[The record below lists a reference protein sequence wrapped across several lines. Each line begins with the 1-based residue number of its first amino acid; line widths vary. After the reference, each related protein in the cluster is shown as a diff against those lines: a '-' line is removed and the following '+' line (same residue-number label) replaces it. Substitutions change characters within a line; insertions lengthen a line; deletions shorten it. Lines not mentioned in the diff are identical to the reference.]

1 MTEKML
7 GINAREFTRVHHWV
21 AGLQWL
27 LFMFANTVVI
37 PISIGNAMHMSG
49 AAITSSMQRSFFYT
63 GFASLLQLLFGHEL
77 PIMEGQSGVWWGAIL
92 GVLATAQE
100 SGMTPLQAGG
110 SLETGIVISGVI
122 IVVLGWLGM
131 GNVLKKWF
139 TPIASS
145 VFLMLLATELISI
158 FMKGMLGLS
167 NHAEISLSTSLL
179 SIALIAIVMVIQ
191 MSRFQKIRNYS
202 ILLGIALGWVVFRIA
217 IEPATG
223 VAPAGI
229 SSLWAFAPWG
239 PFGTDW
245 GIVLTAVAAGLINAS
260 NTVATLESAKPIF
273 HVETTKKMYQ
283 KSFLITGINTIISG
297 FLGLVPYAPYTSSLG
312 FLRSTQLFSRIP
324 FAIGAILFM
333 ILGLVP
339 SVGAFFATLPA
350 SVGDAVLLVAYLQ
363 LFGSAMQY
371 IEGKTFDHITI
382 FRLALPVLIGLGI
395 FTIAPGAFVT
405 LPAAVRP
412 FLSNGLLVGVL
423 IAIVFENTIK
433 WNIAKQK

>member
-1 MTEKML
+1 MTEKAL
-7 GINAREFTRVHHWV
+7 TTNLREFTRVHHWL

-63 GFASLLQLLFGHEL
+63 GLASLLQLLFGHGL

-100 SGMTPLQAGG
+100 SGLTPLQAGG
-110 SLETGIVISGVI
+110 SLEAGIVISGI
-122 IVVLGWLGM
+122 TIVVLGWLGM
-131 GNVLKKWF
+131 GSILKKWF

-145 VFLMLLATELISI
+145 VFLVLLATELISI

-167 NHAEISLSTSLL
+167 SHAKINLPTTLL
-179 SIALIAIVMVIQ
+179 SIVLIALVMVIQ
-191 MSRFQKIRNYS
+191 LSRWRQLRNYS
-202 ILLGIALGWVVFRIA
+202 ILIGIAVGWVVFRLA
-217 IEPATG
+217 IEPAQG
-223 VAPAGI
+223 IAPAGI
-229 SSLWAFAPWG
+229 SSLWTVYPWG
-239 PFGTDW
+239 PLGTDW
-245 GIVLTAVAAGLINAS
+245 GIMLTAVAAGLINAS
-260 NTVATLESAKPIF
+260 NTVATLEGAQPLF
-273 HVETTKKMYQ
+273 HVETTKKMYR

-339 SVGAFFATLPA
+339 SVGAFFATLPV

-363 LFGSAMQY
+363 LYGSAMQY
-371 IEGKTFDHITI
+371 IEGKTFNHLTI
-382 FRLALPVLIGLGI
+382 YRLALPVLIGLGI

-405 LPAAVRP
+405 IPAAVRP

-423 IAIVFENTIK
+423 IAVIFENTIK
-433 WNIAKQK
+433 WDMVKQK

>member
-1 MTEKML
+1 
-7 GINAREFTRVHHWV
+7 
-21 AGLQWL
+21 
-27 LFMFANTVVI
+27 
-37 PISIGNAMHMSG
+37 
-49 AAITSSMQRSFFYT
+49 
-63 GFASLLQLLFGHEL
+63 
-77 PIMEGQSGVWWGAIL
+77 
-92 GVLATAQE
+92 
-100 SGMTPLQAGG
+100 
-110 SLETGIVISGVI
+110 
-122 IVVLGWLGM
+122 
-131 GNVLKKWF
+131 
-139 TPIASS
+139 
-145 VFLMLLATELISI
+145 
-158 FMKGMLGLS
+158 
-167 NHAEISLSTSLL
+167 
-179 SIALIAIVMVIQ
+179 